1 MNTDT
6 NCLVKTAV
14 KCQHGNFVTLEIPA
28 DKLHSEQSIRL
39 LRYWSYD
46 NWLYY
51 DRKAAKEF
59 VAGNLKQSV
68 MLWCKAFVEL
78 EKAAIDDP
86 RLLATLDNLVEAHL
100 AMRDIE
106 VAEEFAERNLHL
118 NQILFG
124 TTHLNVMNCH
134 NKLGR
139 IYYQRQRYGDA
150 RREIEE
156 SERIAKQL
164 GLGGSIRQDISK
176 RITIDFSPP
185 ALNPTT
191 QLKL

>member
-1 MNTDT
+1 MNKDT
-6 NCLVKTAV
+6 NCLVKTAI

-28 DKLHSEQSIRL
+28 EKLNSEQAVRL
-39 LRYWSYD
+39 LRSWSYD

-59 VAGNLKQSV
+59 VAGNLRQSV
-68 MLWCKAFVEL
+68 LLWCKAFVEL
-78 EKAAIDDP
+78 EKSATDDP
-86 RLLATLDNLVEAHL
+86 RLLATLDNLIEAHL

-106 VAEEFAERNLHL
+106 AAEEFAERNLHL
-118 NQILFG
+118 NKILFG

-134 NKLGR
+134 NKLGK

-156 SERIAKQL
+156 SERIAKKL
-164 GLGGSIRQDISK
+164 GFGGSINQDISK

-185 ALNPTT
+185 ALNSAN